1 MKTYR
6 RKSKKNKT
14 KKNKRRYKLKG
25 GAELGSGQGMSIGMT
40 PVGLN
45 CPKPGCGGAV
55 ECSYGNGALLSLNS
69 DCMCTICSW
78 KGTYKQV
85 RDRTA

>member
-1 MKTYR
+1 MKSYR
-6 RKSKKNKT
+6 RKSMKNKT

-25 GAELGSGQGMSIGMT
+25 GAVLGSGAGMSFGST

-45 CPKPGCGGAV
+45 CPRRGCGGAV
-55 ECSYGNGALLSLNS
+55 ECNYGNGALLSNES
-69 DCMCTICSW
+69 SCGCTICGW

-85 RDRTA
+85 RDGKE